1 MDEKTKKI
9 IIISSFILNIVLIIY
24 GITSYNYNRKAM
36 DEFTTDISRLSE
48 TNSELGIRGEQ
59 LNDRISELTTH
70 NRRLTEQL
78 ESIRN
83 TTTSLSNS
91 VGGISE
97 TNNRFGELLQ
107 EIAENNNISRTTEH
121 NP

>member
-1 MDEKTKKI
+1 MNEKWKKI

-36 DEFTTDISRLSE
+36 DEFTTDIGRLSE
-48 TNSELGIRGEQ
+48 TNNELGIRGEQ